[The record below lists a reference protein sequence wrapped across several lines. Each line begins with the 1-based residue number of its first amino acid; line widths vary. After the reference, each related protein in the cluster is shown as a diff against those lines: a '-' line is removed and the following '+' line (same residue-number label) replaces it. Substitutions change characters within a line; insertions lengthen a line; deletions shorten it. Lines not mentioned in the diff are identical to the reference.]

1 MMTRFLVT
9 GVSRA
14 SASLRDDGFVIVI
27 DTPETS
33 VHIAGDAWEAE
44 EQESN
49 MLIHAHKDGQTGIAI
64 EALHRLT
71 VGRPDHDV
79 AAGRYEQMFCA
90 EFGGGAL
97 DVRIEYAPTVQD
109 GETLPPGDWQF

>member
-1 MMTRFLVT
+1 MMNRFLIT
-9 GVSRA
+9 GASRA
-14 SASLRDDGFVIVI
+14 SASRRDDGFVIVI

-44 EQESN
+44 EQECN

-71 VGRPDHDV
+71 IGRPDHDA

-97 DVRIEYAPTVQD
+97 DVRIQYTPTVRD
-109 GETLPPGDWQF
+109 DETLPPGDWEF